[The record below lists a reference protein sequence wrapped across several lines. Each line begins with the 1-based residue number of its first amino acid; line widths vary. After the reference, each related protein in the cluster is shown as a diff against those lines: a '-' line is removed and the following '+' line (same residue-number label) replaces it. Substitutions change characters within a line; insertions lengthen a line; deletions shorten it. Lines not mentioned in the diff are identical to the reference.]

1 MMNFFKKRKGSASV
15 AKDRLKLIIQSS
27 RTFDEEDIDI
37 DMFEKDLLEVFQKHL
52 GKDKISE
59 IDLKMTAEEID
70 VSAGFEKKE

>member
-1 MMNFFKKRKGSASV
+1 MISFFKKKKGSASV

-27 RTFDEEDIDI
+27 RTFNEEDIDI